1 MKNKLFY
8 CVTIA
13 LLLQSCS
20 NSTYLLTKWKYRKD
34 YKVINNQ
41 NNKSKST
48 INKQIVDSLFLNIS
62 DSVEFLASTNKIS
75 SEILTEKSWKTE
87 PKLLTSQERKVKKE
101 AINNHLKSISNKNKP
116 QAPFL
121 NKKLREDTKKTHVG
135 SLVGFILSIVSYPFV
150 YIGALIA
157 IAAVILGIVG
167 MVKISKN
174 PDLYSN
180 RWMAITAIILG
191 GILLLLYALVIY
203 ILLMTLA

>member
-1 MKNKLFY
+1 
-8 CVTIA
+8 
-13 LLLQSCS
+13 
-20 NSTYLLTKWKYRKD
+20 
-34 YKVINNQ
+34 
-41 NNKSKST
+41 
-48 INKQIVDSLFLNIS
+48 
-62 DSVEFLASTNKIS
+62 
-75 SEILTEKSWKTE
+75 
-87 PKLLTSQERKVKKE
+87 
-101 AINNHLKSISNKNKP
+101 
-116 QAPFL
+116 
-121 NKKLREDTKKTHVG
+121 
-135 SLVGFILSIVSYPFV
+135 LSIVSYPFV